1 MDVSSWLLCQ
11 ANLPPGKQSQLP
23 EPGWT
28 FDTDF
33 LCVGNGVIQTTSWCS
48 KDHTW
53 GTQLLE
59 VLQNTQLNLSLFNT
73 PIHPSV
79 SL

>member
-1 MDVSSWLLCQ
+1 MGVSNWLHCQ
-11 ANLPPGKQSQLP
+11 ATLRPGKESQLP

-28 FDTDF
+28 FYTDF
-33 LCVGNGVIQTTSWCS
+33 LCVGNRVIQTTSWCS
-48 KDHTW
+48 KEHTW

-59 VLQNTQLNLSLFNT
+59 VIQNTQLNLNLFNI